1 MLHGQFTKT
10 ATASPFSLFPFPALL
25 FSSILPPSM
34 NTQIRRIGIVAKPK
48 LETVAGVVKN
58 LTDWCAARQIGVL
71 CDNATAAI
79 AGRSDGL
86 ERKQLVAQ
94 SDLLVVLGGDGTLL
108 AMARDMDSHAVP
120 ILAVNFGSLG
130 FLTEITLEETFQ
142 TLESVLAGNASSQ
155 NRMMIDVAVL
165 REGGCLAQYHALN
178 DAVLTKGALARII
191 DIDVKIDNNF
201 VATYKADG
209 LIVSTPTG
217 STAYALSAGG
227 PIVYPTL
234 DAMLVTPIAS
244 HTLTFR
250 ALVVPDKVTVEMSL
264 NATQESVYLTV
275 DGQVG
280 LALKGDDRIQ
290 VRKSAVALELIESS
304 NKNFF
309 DILRRKLKWGER

>member
-1 MLHGQFTKT
+1 
-10 ATASPFSLFPFPALL
+10 
-25 FSSILPPSM
+25 M
-34 NTQIRRIGIVAKPK
+34 NRDIRRIGIIAKPK
-48 LETVAGVVKN
+48 LTTVSTVVHQ
-58 LTDWCAARQIGVL
+58 LIEWCAGRQIQTL
-71 CDNATAAI
+71 LEKDTAPLV
-79 AGRSDGL
+79 DQTEGL
-86 ERKQLVAQ
+86 ERNDLVAT
-94 SDLLVVLGGDGTLL
+94 SDLIVVLGGDGTLL
-108 AMARDMDSHAVP
+108 SVARVLDSHSVP

-130 FLTEITLEETFQ
+130 FLTEITLEEMFA
-142 TLESVLAGNASSQ
+142 TLESVLAGKATSQ
-155 NRMMIDVAVL
+155 ARMMIDVAVL
-165 REGGCLAQYHALN
+165 REDGCFAEYRALN

-191 DIDVKIDNNF
+191 DIDLNIDNQF

-234 DAMLVTPIAS
+234 GAMVVTPIAS

-250 ALVVPDKVTVEMSL
+250 ALVVPDGVTVEMSL
-264 NATQESVYLTV
+264 KATQESVYLTV

-280 LALKGDDRIQ
+280 LALKGEDRLR
-290 VRKSAVALELIESS
+290 VRKSAIALELIESS

>member
-1 MLHGQFTKT
+1 
-10 ATASPFSLFPFPALL
+10 
-25 FSSILPPSM
+25 M
-34 NTQIRRIGIVAKPK
+34 NREIRRIGIIAKPK
-48 LETVAGVVKN
+48 LTTVSTVLHQLAG
-58 LTDWCAARQIGVL
+58 WCAARQIQL
-71 CDNATAAI
+71 LLDKDTAAL
-79 AGRSDGL
+79 AGQAAGL
-86 ERKQLVAQ
+86 ERNDLVAA
-94 SDLLVVLGGDGTLL
+94 SDLIVVLGGDGTLL
-108 AMARDMDSHAVP
+108 SVARVLDSHSAP

-130 FLTEITLEETFQ
+130 FLTEVTLEETFG
-142 TLESVLAGNASSQ
+142 TLESVLAGQAATQ
-155 NRMMIDVAVL
+155 ARMMIDVSVL
-165 REGGCLAQYHALN
+165 RENRCFEQYRALN

-191 DIDVKIDNNF
+191 DIDVTIDGQF

-250 ALVVPDKVTVEMSL
+250 SLVVPDGVTIEMGL
-264 NATQESVYLTV
+264 KATQESVYLTV

-280 LALKGDDRIQ
+280 LALRGEDRIR
-290 VRKSAVALELIESS
+290 VRKSAITLKLIESS